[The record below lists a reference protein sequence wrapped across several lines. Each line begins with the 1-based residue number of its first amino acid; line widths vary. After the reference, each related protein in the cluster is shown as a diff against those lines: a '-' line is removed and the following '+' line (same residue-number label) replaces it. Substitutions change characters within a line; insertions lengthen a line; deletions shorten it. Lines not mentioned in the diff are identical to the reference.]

1 LEMDL
6 MKRKLDPR
14 VQTIFMMPA
23 WGIRI

>member
-1 LEMDL
+1 MDL